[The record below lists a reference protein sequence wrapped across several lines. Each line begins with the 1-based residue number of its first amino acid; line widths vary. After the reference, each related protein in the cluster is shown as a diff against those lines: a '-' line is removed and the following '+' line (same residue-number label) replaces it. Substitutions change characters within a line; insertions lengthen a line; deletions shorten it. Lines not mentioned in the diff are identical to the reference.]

1 MAKKDD
7 ELNVEQEEKKEKKP
21 KKEKSKK
28 EGKEEKSDNE
38 EGAAGKIVSALIVI
52 VIVLIWLGV
61 FIVLVKADVGGFGSK
76 VLAPV
81 LQDVPVINK
90 ILPEGSTDQ
99 SNDYDYTL
107 DEAIDRIKEL
117 EMELDSQSSTNGVDS
132 SYIAQLEA
140 EIERLQEFEKQQ
152 DEFAKQKK
160 EFDENVVYADNAP
173 DISEYQKYY
182 EQMDPDNA
190 AEIYRQV
197 VEEEQYNE
205 KVENAAKRYAEME
218 PASAANIL
226 AEMTSA
232 DLDMVCSILDSM
244 DSEQSG
250 LILQAM
256 DSNVAAKITKRMLAK
271 E

>member
-21 KKEKSKK
+21 KQEKSKK
-28 EGKEEKSDNE
+28 EEKNNNE
-38 EGAAGKIVSALIVI
+38 EGAASKIVSALIVI

-61 FIVLVKADVGGFGSK
+61 FIVLVKADIGGFGSK

-81 LQDVPVINK
+81 LQDVPVVNK
-90 ILPEGSTDQ
+90 ILPEGSNSQ
-99 SNDYDYTL
+99 SDDYDYTL

-132 SYIAQLEA
+132 NYIAQLEA
-140 EIERLQEFEKQQ
+140 EVERLQKFEDQQ

-160 EFDENVVYADNAP
+160 EFDEEVVYTDNAP

-197 VEEEQYNE
+197 VEEEQYNA
-205 KVENAAKRYAEME
+205 KVEAAAKRYAEME
-218 PASAANIL
+218 PASAADIL
-226 AEMTSA
+226 DEMTSA
-232 DLDMVCSILDSM
+232 DLDLVCSILDSM

-250 LILQAM
+250 LILEAM
-256 DSNVAAKITKRMLAK
+256 DPNVAAKVTKRMLDRD
-271 E
+271 

>member
-7 ELNVEQEEKKEKKP
+7 ELNVEKKGTKP
-21 KKEKSKK
+21 KKEKSQR
-28 EGKEEKSDNE
+28 EGKEEKDSSE
-38 EGAAGKIVSALIVI
+38 EGAGSKIVSALIVI

-61 FIVLVKADVGGFGSK
+61 FIVLVKADVGGFGSN

-90 ILPEGSTDQ
+90 ILPEGSASEQ

-107 DEAIDRIKEL
+107 EEAIDRIKEL
-117 EMELDSQSSTNGVDS
+117 EMELDSQSSSSGVDS

-140 EIERLQEFEKQQ
+140 EIERLQEFEDQQ
-152 DEFAKQKK
+152 DEFAQQKK
-160 EFDENVVYADNAP
+160 EFDEEVVYTDNAP
-173 DISEYQKYY
+173 DIEEYQKYY

-205 KVENAAKRYAEME
+205 KVESAAKRYAEME
-218 PASAANIL
+218 PSSAAAIL
-226 AEMTSA
+226 DEMTSA
-232 DLDMVCSILDSM
+232 DLDLVCAILESM

-250 LILQAM
+250 LILEAM
-256 DSNVAAKITKRMLAK
+256 DSNVAAKITKRMLSQD
-271 E
+271 

>member
-7 ELNVEQEEKKEKKP
+7 ELNVETKP

-28 EGKEEKSDNE
+28 EEKSGSED
-38 EGAAGKIVSALIVI
+38 GAASKIVSALIVI

-61 FIVLVKADVGGFGSK
+61 FIVLVKADVGGFGSN

-90 ILPEGSTDQ
+90 ILPEGSASDRTD
-99 SNDYDYTL
+99 DYDYTL
-107 DEAIDRIKEL
+107 DEAIDKIKEL

-132 SYIAQLEA
+132 SYIEQLEA
-140 EIERLQEFEKQQ
+140 EIERLQEFEDQQ
-152 DEFAKQKK
+152 DEFAEQKK
-160 EFDENVVYADNAP
+160 EFDEEVVYTDNAP
-173 DISEYQKYY
+173 DIEEYQKYY
-182 EQMDPDNA
+182 EQIDPDNA

-205 KVENAAKRYAEME
+205 KVEAAAKRYAEME
-218 PASAANIL
+218 PSSAAAIL
-226 AEMTSA
+226 DQMTSA

-250 LILQAM
+250 LILAAM
-256 DSNVAAKITKRMLAK
+256 DSNVAAKITKRMLSRD
-271 E
+271 

>member
-7 ELNVEQEEKKEKKP
+7 ELSVEKEEKKVR
-21 KKEKSKK
+21 KENSQK
-28 EGKEEKSDNE
+28 ERNSSDE
-38 EGAAGKIVSALIVI
+38 SAGSKIVSALIVI

-61 FIVLVKADVGGFGSK
+61 FIVLVKADVGGFGSN

-90 ILPEGSTDQ
+90 ILPEGSA
-99 SNDYDYTL
+99 SSSGDYDYTL
-107 DEAIDRIKEL
+107 EEAIDRIKEL
-117 EMELDSQSSTNGVDS
+117 EMELDSQSSTSGVDS

-140 EIERLQEFEKQQ
+140 EIERLQEFEEQQ
-152 DEFAKQKK
+152 DEFAKQKR
-160 EFDENVVYADNAP
+160 EFDEEVVYTDNAP
-173 DISEYQKYY
+173 DIEEYQKYY

-205 KVENAAKRYAEME
+205 KIEALAQRYAEME
-218 PASAANIL
+218 PASAASIL
-226 AEMTSA
+226 DEMTSA
-232 DLDMVCSILDSM
+232 DLELVCAILENM
-244 DSEQSG
+244 DSEQGG
-250 LILQAM
+250 LILEAM
-256 DSNVAAKITKRMLAK
+256 DPNVAAKVTKRMSAD